1 MALTLYPVP
10 GKEKSKLICN
20 AFAAGA
26 PKHATGAVFF
36 GTEGVMQAFQRA
48 KQGTWWYID
57 NAYTDPQ
64 RQLYFRVTKNAL
76 QVDPLLPPPDGIYDN
91 RRTGLREWWEAGTK
105 TSGIILPGQCEN
117 QFGHYPDLPQR
128 QLRDSDG
135 RRFARLGIT
144 VKDWRHKPDGKIIV
158 IPQSDDFMKSTL
170 GRKGAWLRETVD
182 KLNAWGYGP
191 RIRVRPWLRDKKTAY
206 VELHKDLDDAA
217 LVVTW
222 SSASAITA
230 LYEGI
235 PAISESGAAHAL
247 TGPLTQEQVAQP
259 LMPSLEDRTRFLQIL
274 ADNQMTLEEMRNG
287 TAWRWLESNQ

>member
-26 PKHATGAVFF
+26 PRHATGAVFF

-48 KQGTWWYID
+48 KQGTFWYID

-64 RQLYFRVTKNAL
+64 RQLYFRVAKNAL
-76 QVDPLLPPPDGIYDN
+76 QVDP
-91 RRTGLREWWEAGTK
+91 TGK
-105 TSGIILPGQCEN
+105 TSTGE
-117 QFGHYPDLPQR
+117 
-128 QLRDSDG
+128 
-135 RRFARLGIT
+135 RFAKLGIT

-170 GRKGAWLRETVD
+170 GRKGDWLRETVE

-191 RIRVRPWLRDKKTAY
+191 RVRVRPWLRDKKTAY

-222 SSASAITA
+222 SSASAITS

-247 TGPLTQEQVAQP
+247 TGPLTQERVAQP
-259 LMPSLEDRTRFLQIL
+259 LMPSLVERTRFLQIL
-274 ADNQMTLEEMRNG
+274 ADNQFTLEEFKNG
-287 TAWRWLESNQ
+287 VAWRWLESNQ

>member
-1 MALTLYPVP
+1 MSLTLYPVP
-10 GKEKSKLICN
+10 GKAKSKLICA

-36 GTEGVMQAFQRA
+36 GTEGVMSAFQRA

-64 RQLYFRVTKNAL
+64 RQQYFRVTKNAL
-76 QVDPLLPPPDGIYDN
+76 QVDPLRPRDQRCGGCEQW
-91 RRTGLREWWEAGTK
+91 TGQQAPGACATCGRSASEIQLARLR
-105 TSGIILPGQCEN
+105 
-117 QFGHYPDLPQR
+117 Y
-128 QLRDSDG
+128 SDG
-135 RRFARLGIT
+135 TRFARLGIT
-144 VKDWRHKPDGKIIV
+144 VKDWRDKPNGRILV

-170 GRKGAWLRETVD
+170 GRKGDWLRETVD

-206 VELHKDLDDAA
+206 VELHRDLDDAA

-235 PAISESGAAHAL
+235 PAISESGSAHAL
-247 TGPLTQEQVAQP
+247 TGPLTQERLAQP
-259 LMPSLEDRTRFLQIL
+259 LRPSIAERTRFLEIL
-274 ADNQMTLEEMRNG
+274 ADNQFTLDEFRDG
-287 TAWRWLESNQ
+287 TAWRWLQQQEQAA

>member
-1 MALTLYPVP
+1 MPLTLYPVP

-36 GTEGVMQAFQRA
+36 GTEGVMQAFRRA
-48 KQGTWWYID
+48 QQGTWWYID

-64 RQLYFRVTKNAL
+64 RGLYFRVTKNAL
-76 QVDPLLPPPDGIYDN
+76 QVDVGRLTGIFDN
-91 RRTGLREWWEAGTK
+91 RQSGLREWWNNGFE
-105 TSGIILPGQCEN
+105 TSGLILPGQCEN
-117 QFGHYPDLPQR
+117 QFGAYSDRPRGWLP
-128 QLRDSDG
+128 STG
-135 RRFARLGIT
+135 ERFAKLGIT

-170 GRKGAWLRETVD
+170 GRKGDWLRETVE

-206 VELHKDLDDAA
+206 VELHRDLDDAA

-247 TGPLTQEQVAQP
+247 TGPLTQERVAQP
-259 LMPSLEDRTRFLQIL
+259 LTPTYEERLHLFQVL

-287 TAWRWLESNQ
+287 TAWRWLEKNGAT

>member
-1 MALTLYPVP
+1 MGAEVALTLYPVP
-10 GKEKSKLICN
+10 GKAKSKLICN

-26 PKHATGAVFF
+26 PRHATGAVFF

-48 KQGTWWYID
+48 KQGTFWYID

-64 RQLYFRVTKNAL
+64 RGLYFRVAKNAL
-76 QVDPLLPPPDGIYDN
+76 QVDP
-91 RRTGLREWWEAGTK
+91 TGK
-105 TSGIILPGQCEN
+105 TSTGE
-117 QFGHYPDLPQR
+117 
-128 QLRDSDG
+128 
-135 RRFARLGIT
+135 RFAKLGIT

-170 GRKGAWLRETVD
+170 GRKGDWLRETVE
-182 KLNAWGYGP
+182 KLNAWGYGS
-191 RIRVRPWLRDKKTAY
+191 RIRVRPWQRNKAQAY

-274 ADNQMTLEEMRNG
+274 ADNQFTLEEFKNG
-287 TAWRWLESNQ
+287 VAWRWLENNQ

>member
-1 MALTLYPVP
+1 MPLTLYPVP
-10 GKEKSKLICN
+10 GKAKSKLICN

-26 PKHATGAVFF
+26 PRHATGAVFF

-76 QVDPLLPPPDGIYDN
+76 QVDP
-91 RRTGLREWWEAGTK
+91 TGKRSTGE
-105 TSGIILPGQCEN
+105 
-117 QFGHYPDLPQR
+117 
-128 QLRDSDG
+128 
-135 RRFARLGIT
+135 RFAKLGIA
-144 VKDWRHKPDGKIIV
+144 VKDWRHKPDGKILV

-170 GRKGAWLRETVD
+170 GRKGDWLRETVD
-182 KLNAWGYGP
+182 KLNPWGYGS
-191 RIRVRPWLRDKKTAY
+191 RIRVRPWQRNKAQAY

-247 TGPLTQEQVAQP
+247 TGPLTQEHVAQP
-259 LMPSLEDRTRFLQIL
+259 LMPSLEERTRFLEIL
-274 ADNQMTLEEMRNG
+274 ADNQFTLEEFKNG
-287 TAWRWLESNQ
+287 AAWRWLENN

>member
-1 MALTLYPVP
+1 MPLTLYPVP
-10 GKEKSKLICN
+10 GKAKSKLICN

-26 PKHATGAVFF
+26 PRHATGAVFF
-36 GTEGVMQAFQRA
+36 GTEGVMSAFQRA

-64 RQLYFRVTKNAL
+64 RGIYFRATKNAL
-76 QVDPLLPPPDGIYDN
+76 QVDP
-91 RRTGLREWWEAGTK
+91 TGKASTGE
-105 TSGIILPGQCEN
+105 
-117 QFGHYPDLPQR
+117 
-128 QLRDSDG
+128 
-135 RRFARLGIT
+135 RFAKLGIT
-144 VKDWRHKPDGKIIV
+144 VKDWRHKPDGKILV

-170 GRKGAWLRETVD
+170 GRKGDWLRETVE

-191 RIRVRPWLRDKKTAY
+191 RVRVRPWLRDKKTAY

-247 TGPLTQEQVAQP
+247 TGPLTSERVAQP
-259 LMPSLEDRTRFLQIL
+259 LMPSIVERTRFLEIL
-274 ADNQMTLEEMRNG
+274 ADNQFTLEEFKNG
-287 TAWRWLESNQ
+287 VAWRWLESNQ

>member
-26 PKHATGAVFF
+26 PRHATGAVFF

-48 KQGTWWYID
+48 KQGTFWYID

-64 RQLYFRVTKNAL
+64 RQLYFRVAKNAL
-76 QVDPLLPPPDGIYDN
+76 QVDP
-91 RRTGLREWWEAGTK
+91 TGK
-105 TSGIILPGQCEN
+105 TSTGE
-117 QFGHYPDLPQR
+117 
-128 QLRDSDG
+128 
-135 RRFARLGIT
+135 RFAKLGIT

-170 GRKGAWLRETVD
+170 GRKGDWLRETVE

-191 RIRVRPWLRDKKTAY
+191 RVRVRPWLRDKKTAY

-247 TGPLTQEQVAQP
+247 TGPLTSERVAQP
-259 LMPSLEDRTRFLQIL
+259 LMPSIVERTRFLEIL
-274 ADNQMTLEEMRNG
+274 ADNQFTLEEFKNG
-287 TAWRWLESNQ
+287 VAWRWLESNQ

>member
-26 PKHATGAVFF
+26 PRHATGAVFF

-48 KQGTWWYID
+48 KQGTWWYVD
-57 NAYTDPQ
+57 NSYFDPH
-64 RQLYFRVTKNAL
+64 RGTYFRVTKNAL
-76 QVDPLLPPPDGIYDN
+76 QVDP
-91 RRTGLREWWEAGTK
+91 AGK
-105 TSGIILPGQCEN
+105 TS
-117 QFGHYPDLPQR
+117 
-128 QLRDSDG
+128 DG
-135 RRFARLGIT
+135 ARFARLGIT
-144 VKDWRHKPDGKIIV
+144 VKDWRHKPDGRILV

-170 GRKGAWLRETVD
+170 GRKGDWLRETVD

-191 RIRVRPWLRDKKTAY
+191 RIRVRPWQRNKANAY

-222 SSASAITA
+222 SSASAITS

-247 TGPLTQEQVAQP
+247 TGPLTQERVAQP
-259 LMPSLEDRTRFLQIL
+259 LTPTYEERLHLFQVL

-287 TAWRWLESNQ
+287 TAWRWLEKNGAT

>member
-26 PKHATGAVFF
+26 PRHATGAVFF

-76 QVDPLLPPPDGIYDN
+76 QVDPRVLYLDGD
-91 RRTGLREWWEAGTK
+91 GKTK
-105 TSGIILPGQCEN
+105 TA
-117 QFGHYPDLPQR
+117 
-128 QLRDSDG
+128 LRDSDG
-135 RRFARLGIT
+135 TRFARLGIT

-170 GRKGAWLRETVD
+170 GRKGDWLRETVD

-191 RIRVRPWLRDKKTAY
+191 RIRVRPWQRNKAQAY

-274 ADNQMTLEEMRNG
+274 ADNQFTLEEFKNG
-287 TAWRWLESNQ
+287 VAWRWLESNQ

>member
-48 KQGTWWYID
+48 KQGTFWYID

-64 RQLYFRVTKNAL
+64 RQLYFRVAKNAL
-76 QVDPLLPPPDGIYDN
+76 QVDPLWRGGRLDG
-91 RRTGLREWWEAGTK
+91 
-105 TSGIILPGQCEN
+105 
-117 QFGHYPDLPQR
+117 
-128 QLRDSDG
+128 QLRYSTG
-135 RRFARLGIT
+135 ERFARLGIT
-144 VKDWRHKPDGKIIV
+144 VKDWRHKPDGRILV

-170 GRKGAWLRETVD
+170 GRKGDWLRETVE

-247 TGPLTQEQVAQP
+247 TGPLTQEHVAQP
-259 LMPSLEDRTRFLQIL
+259 LMPSLEERTRFLEIL
-274 ADNQMTLEEMRNG
+274 ADNQFTLEEFKNG
-287 TAWRWLESNQ
+287 AAWRWLENN